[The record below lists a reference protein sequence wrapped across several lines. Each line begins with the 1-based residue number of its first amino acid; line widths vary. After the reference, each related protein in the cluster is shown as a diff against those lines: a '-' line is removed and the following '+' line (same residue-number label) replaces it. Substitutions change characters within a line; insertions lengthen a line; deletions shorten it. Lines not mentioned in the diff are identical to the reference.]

1 MTPNL
6 PPVTITGIGSV
17 SPYGPLAGL
26 IPQHP
31 SGTQCHHRLG
41 NRRAAASVSRAAL
54 SPRQRGA
61 GLEDQ
66 ASRSPVGVG
75 LGGFFVGH

>member
-1 MTPNL
+1 MTPNS

-26 IPQHP
+26 IPQSP
-31 SGTQCHHRLG
+31 LEPRDYYRLD
-41 NRRAAASVSRAAL
+41 NARAAASVSRTAL

-61 GLEDQ
+61 GTEDK
-66 ASRSPVGVG
+66 AS
-75 LGGFFVGH
+75 